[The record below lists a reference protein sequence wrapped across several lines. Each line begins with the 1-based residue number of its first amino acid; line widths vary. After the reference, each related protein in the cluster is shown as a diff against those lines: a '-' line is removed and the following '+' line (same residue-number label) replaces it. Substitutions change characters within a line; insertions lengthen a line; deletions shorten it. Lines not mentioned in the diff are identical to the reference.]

1 MHNANLCNTVFLK
14 YAGRGLYTMG
24 GARENAVACMRYELC
39 ISRKRLLHSVF
50 TRNASEREDVGEG
63 VAAHVVCAVDA
74 ARDLARGVEAGDDA

>member
-50 TRNASEREDVGEG
+50 TRNAS
-63 VAAHVVCAVDA
+63 
-74 ARDLARGVEAGDDA
+74 AGLFMVQTKHIGLVRRRRRMSAQADK